1 MIVGGSLDFVLYRL
15 CTNECHTESKQY
27 NQRGEREKQHITPKA
42 TFVTVVIID
51 DKMIKTTVSTFLN
64 VAHPSKKLTRKNG
77 LDKISVN

>member
-27 NQRGEREKQHITPKA
+27 NQRGEREKHHITPKA

-51 DKMIKTTVSTFLN
+51 DKTTVSTFLN
-64 VAHPSKKLTRKNG
+64 VDHSSKKLTRKNG